1 MISLVKTA
9 NSASKRISRKSVSH
23 TSRPHTSASNARR
36 QHTNVLRKFAAK
48 NVPFA
53 KIIGKMFRQKNKN
66 KKKIGRVPE
75 NNFKMIRRAM
85 RLWLLPYWKIMLGAV
100 LANVIVGMSTGA
112 LPLFIQYSIDILFDP
127 ESAVPLIAISLA
139 VFSLL
144 ATRAIFTFVGNFLRA
159 YVVQRMTAKVQ
170 YDLFENLIHSDYD
183 VVSSRHSGQILTS
196 LLNEAQQVNVMIG
209 ATPINLIRNG
219 ITLIGIFA
227 SMFIINWRLASFVS
241 LTVPLVFL
249 SMRFFSRRTK
259 NSFNLMMSKTG
270 DWGSHILEVARG
282 MRIIKAYGTEARELN
297 RSENKMGEVI
307 RNGMRT
313 QRAQMASGPAAEM
326 LVGFGMAAI
335 FFYVGYEGR
344 AGNFS
349 QGELIGFITAMLLV
363 YQPLKAT
370 ATLHASVQQGFVATQ
385 RLFARFDIKPK
396 ITSPR
401 HLPAL
406 KMKKNYPQHRIC
418 FEGVKFKYPG
428 SHIPAL
434 KGVNLNVH
442 PGEMVALVGRSGG
455 GKSTILNLLL
465 RFYDVDEGRV
475 QIDGQDIRKVQVA
488 SLRRKMA
495 LVLQDVFLF
504 DDTIA
509 ANIGYAKE
517 DASLDEIVKAAQIA
531 NAHDF
536 IMALPKNYEAR
547 IGENGAKLSGG
558 QRQRLAF
565 ARAALRDAPI
575 LLLDEPTSA
584 LDSESE
590 RAIQEAMQHLLK
602 NRTVIVIAHR
612 LSTIMNADK
621 IFVVHEGQV
630 VEGGTHKDLLKKNGT
645 YAKLYKT
652 QLSRGETSNGQN
664 LEREKKHEKKHMV

>member
-1 MISLVKTA
+1 MISLVKPA
-9 NSASKRISRKSVSH
+9 NSASKRISRKSVSRA
-23 TSRPHTSASNARR
+23 SRPHASVAPAS
-36 QHTNVLRKFAAK
+36 VSRKFAVK
-48 NVPFA
+48 NGSFA
-53 KIIGKMFRQKNKN
+53 KIIGKIFRQKNKKKEN
-66 KKKIGRVPE
+66 KKNIGKAQE
-75 NNFKMIRRAM
+75 DNFKMIRRAM
-85 RLWLLPYWKIMLGAV
+85 RLWLLPYWKIMLGAL

-112 LPLFIQYSIDILFDP
+112 LPVFIQYSIDILFDP
-127 ESAVPLIAISLA
+127 ESVVPLIAISLA

-170 YDLFENLIHSDYD
+170 YDLFENLIYSDYE

-196 LLNEAQQVNVMIG
+196 LLQEAQQVNVVIG
-209 ATPINLIRNG
+209 STPINLMRNG
-219 ITLIGIFA
+219 ITLLGIFA
-227 SMFIINWRLASFVS
+227 SMFIINWRLASFVT
-241 LTVPLVFL
+241 LTVPFVFL
-249 SMRFFSRRTK
+249 SMRFFGRRTK
-259 NSFNLMMSKTG
+259 KSFNKMMNKTG

-282 MRIIKAYGTEARELN
+282 MRIIKAYGTEERELD
-297 RSENKMGEVI
+297 RSKKKMGEVI

-313 QRAQMASGPAAEM
+313 QRAQMASGPSAEM

-349 QGELIGFITAMLLV
+349 QGELVGFIAAMLLV

-370 ATLHASVQQGFVATQ
+370 ATLHASIQQGLVATQ
-385 RLFARFDIKPK
+385 RLFVRLDIKSK
-396 ITSPR
+396 ITSPS
-401 HLPAL
+401 HLPEL
-406 KMKKNYPQHRIC
+406 KIEENYHQHRIC

-434 KGVNLNVH
+434 KEVNLNIR

-455 GKSTILNLLL
+455 GKSTILNLLQ

-475 QIDGQDIRKVQVA
+475 QIDGQDIREVQVA
-488 SLRRKMA
+488 SLRRSMA

-517 DASLDEIVKAAQIA
+517 DASFDEIVKAAKIA

-536 IMALPKNYEAR
+536 IMALPKNYDAR
-547 IGENGAKLSGG
+547 IGENGALLSGG

-590 RAIQEAMQHLLK
+590 RAIQEAMQQLLK

-630 VEGGTHKDLLKKNGT
+630 VEGGTHKDLLEKNGT
-645 YAKLYKT
+645 YARLYKT
-652 QLSRGETSNGQN
+652 QFSSAQTSDGQN
-664 LEREKKHEKKHMV
+664 LEHEKKYMV

>member
-9 NSASKRISRKSVSH
+9 NSASKRISRKSVSRA
-23 TSRPHTSASNARR
+23 SRPHASVAHTSVS
-36 QHTNVLRKFAAK
+36 RKFALK
-48 NVPFA
+48 NGLFA
-53 KIIGKMFRQKNKN
+53 KIIGKIFRQKNK
-66 KKKIGRVPE
+66 KKIDKAQE
-75 NNFKMIRRAM
+75 DKFKVFRRAM
-85 RLWLLPYWKIMLGAV
+85 RLWLLPYWKIMLGAI

-112 LPLFIQYSIDILFDP
+112 LPVFIQYSIDILFDP

-139 VFSLL
+139 VFFLL
-144 ATRAIFTFVGNFLRA
+144 ATRAIFTFVGNFLRS
-159 YVVQRMTAKVQ
+159 YVVQRITAKVQ
-170 YDLFENLIHSDYD
+170 YDLFENLIYSDYE

-196 LLNEAQQVNVMIG
+196 LLQEAQQVNIVIA
-209 ATPINLIRNG
+209 ATPINLMRNG
-219 ITLIGIFA
+219 ITLLGIFA
-227 SMFIINWRLASFVS
+227 SMFIINWRLASFVA
-241 LTVPLVFL
+241 LTVPFVFL
-249 SMRFFSRRTK
+249 SMRFFGRRTK
-259 NSFNLMMSKTG
+259 KSFNKMMNKTG
-270 DWGSHILEVARG
+270 NWGSHILEVARG
-282 MRIIKAYGTEARELN
+282 MRIIKAYGTEERELD
-297 RSENKMGEVI
+297 RSKKKMGEVI

-313 QRAQMASGPAAEM
+313 QRAQMASGPSAEL

-349 QGELIGFITAMLLV
+349 QGELVGFIAAMLLV

-370 ATLHASVQQGFVATQ
+370 ATLHASIQQGLVATQ
-385 RLFARFDIKPK
+385 RLFTRLDIKSK
-396 ITSPR
+396 ITSPS
-401 HLPAL
+401 HLPEL
-406 KMKKNYPQHRIC
+406 KIEKNDPQHRIC

-434 KGVNLNVH
+434 KEVNLNIR

-455 GKSTILNLLL
+455 GKSTILNLLQ

-475 QIDGQDIRKVQVA
+475 QIDGQDIREVQVA
-488 SLRRKMA
+488 SLRRSMA

-517 DASLDEIVKAAQIA
+517 DASFDEIVKAAKIA

-536 IMALPKNYEAR
+536 IMDLPKNYDAR
-547 IGENGAKLSGG
+547 IGENGALLSGG

-590 RAIQEAMQHLLK
+590 HAIQEAMQQLLK

-630 VEGGTHKDLLKKNGT
+630 VEGGTHKDLLEKNGT
-645 YAKLYKT
+645 YARLYKT
-652 QLSRGETSNGQN
+652 QFSSAQTSDGQS
-664 LEREKKHEKKHMV
+664 LEHEKKYMV